1 MLFGVYYNLVRK
13 GDNFYRK
20 GCEMLEKGCDDTEYS
35 VMFTEA
41 LEWYRKTVSDSE
53 DAASDTVVLTRLA
66 MAAFHCKKYKLMWET
81 VDKVVE
87 ISPRRRESYLLKAGL
102 LFQMEY
108 HPDAIRTLVFGI
120 GQLGGDIL
128 LEECLNLI
136 EDIQSCI
143 NSPLQCHHHERGWHA
158 NVIVHFLKNYTRQ
171 PNKAM
176 SLARVLQSNDAAV
189 YLSLMLRVNLLDPA
203 SSFSDVLCTEQRF
216 SPLHFACWHGHYNE
230 VVRLLSDF
238 DTDIHEAGLF
248 GLTPLHIACLRGHV
262 DVVCALLRHGAEPS
276 WSDPGLNVED
286 FVGETRRL
294 FWDRVV
300 HLDLTSSE
308 S

>member
-1 MLFGVYYNLVRK
+1 
-13 GDNFYRK
+13 
-20 GCEMLEKGCDDTEYS
+20 MLEKGCDDTEYS

-53 DAASDTVVLTRLA
+53 DAASDTVVLTRLV

-81 VDKVVE
+81 VEKVVE

-143 NSPLQCHHHERGWHA
+143 NC
-158 NVIVHFLKNYTRQ
+158 
-171 PNKAM
+171 
-176 SLARVLQSNDAAV
+176 
-189 YLSLMLRVNLLDPA
+189 
-203 SSFSDVLCTEQRF
+203 
-216 SPLHFACWHGHYNE
+216 
-230 VVRLLSDF
+230 
-238 DTDIHEAGLF
+238 
-248 GLTPLHIACLRGHV
+248 
-262 DVVCALLRHGAEPS
+262 
-276 WSDPGLNVED
+276 
-286 FVGETRRL
+286 
-294 FWDRVV
+294 
-300 HLDLTSSE
+300 
-308 S
+308 